1 MLQKIKSTHTQP
13 YITFLFSYKEFIC
26 MYGQKK
32 MIKMIYTYTSYKE
45 TWMKNE
51 DKAEL
56 NKRKRNTKKI
66 MKKIVTKYY

>member
-1 MLQKIKSTHTQP
+1 
-13 YITFLFSYKEFIC
+13 
-26 MYGQKK
+26 

-51 DKAEL
+51 DKVEL

-66 MKKIVTKYY
+66 MKKFVTKYY